1 MADPRDVQYEWAVKA
16 HKNFFLR
23 NSKIRQVH
31 GIMKR
36 FRDDYHRIT
45 ESNPFQCNVTG
56 FPSFTRIFLLRK
68 MVEFNLSQS
77 SKAVYVTF
85 QLDNCILMTR
95 IRPERVKRGNI
106 YVYDIGT
113 YEEIQQIMNRICSYI
128 HPVVIVRAMRAARRA
143 GRSVT
148 QQSID
153 YFDGQRNRMYE
164 PQDVD
169 FLNRFTFLW
178 DCEVARLL
186 QIPATTGDAER
197 DTKEQLFCNL
207 PIGLGIS
214 SIHFFV
220 EQRNYD
226 LNYYLTKTNRY
237 HLFTGEASEREDAV
251 KNIMHHRM
259 FHSPEELFEELAYEF
274 GEESS
279 N

>member
-1 MADPRDVQYEWAVKA
+1 MTVEAHAKFFQRSSQNETVEAIVLAFEQEYYEIDENRPFPCDISGIPSISRILLIKKLTQVNLERSKKNISITFSLDEAVFGTTLLPTKF
-16 HKNFFLR
+16 KRGNL
-23 NSKIRQVH
+23 QVH
-31 GIMKR
+31 G
-36 FRDDYHRIT
+36 
-45 ESNPFQCNVTG
+45 
-56 FPSFTRIFLLRK
+56 
-68 MVEFNLSQS
+68 
-77 SKAVYVTF
+77 
-85 QLDNCILMTR
+85 
-95 IRPERVKRGNI
+95 
-106 YVYDIGT
+106 IGT

-169 FLNRFTFLW
+169 YLNRFMFLW

-186 QIPATTGDAER
+186 KIPATTDDAER

-251 KNIMHHRM
+251 KNIMHHRS